1 MSHYTVGELANHLGV
16 TVRTLQYYDRKG
28 LLTAESATE
37 SNRRYYND
45 DHIQQLQLIFLLKQF
60 GCTLDEIK
68 TLLYED
74 SDMQTLKAMLQLH
87 KKELEASIHDQTKA
101 LKHLN
106 NVDQYISS
114 HSSAPINHLS
124 DIDKAVKQSTTL
136 KSFKSKVWIS
146 AGIIGIIQYT
156 GLITSL
162 IRSSSKPFIAI
173 VPILVTYAVGLT
185 TYYYK
190 NISYLCPNCQHTFK
204 PSLKQFIL
212 ARHTMQTRKL
222 ECLKCHETHYCIE
235 VSDEK
240 K

>member
-1 MSHYTVGELANHLGV
+1 M
-16 TVRTLQYYDRKG
+16 
-28 LLTAESATE
+28 
-37 SNRRYYND
+37 
-45 DHIQQLQLIFLLKQF
+45 KQF

-87 KKELEASIHDQTKA
+87 KKKLETSIHDQTKA

-222 ECLKCHETHYCIE
+222 ECPKCHETHYCIE

>member
-1 MSHYTVGELANHLGV
+1 M
-16 TVRTLQYYDRKG
+16 
-28 LLTAESATE
+28 
-37 SNRRYYND
+37 
-45 DHIQQLQLIFLLKQF
+45 KQF

-87 KKELEASIHDQTKA
+87 KKKLETSIHDQTKA

-190 NISYLCPNCQHTFK
+190 IFHICVPIANIRLSH
-204 PSLKQFIL
+204 
-212 ARHTMQTRKL
+212 H
-222 ECLKCHETHYCIE
+222 
-235 VSDEK
+235 
-240 K
+240 

>member
-1 MSHYTVGELANHLGV
+1 MIVKAYWQFE
-16 TVRTLQYYDRKG
+16 R
-28 LLTAESATE
+28 ATE

-87 KKELEASIHDQTKA
+87 EKLETSIHDQTKA

-162 IRSSSKPFIAI
+162 IKF
-173 VPILVTYAVGLT
+173 
-185 TYYYK
+185 
-190 NISYLCPNCQHTFK
+190 
-204 PSLKQFIL
+204 
-212 ARHTMQTRKL
+212 
-222 ECLKCHETHYCIE
+222 E
-235 VSDEK
+235 
-240 K
+240 